1 METEILSYLPADH
14 PWRDRFQYFD
24 IIDSTNNRAK
34 QMAAQ
39 GAPHGTVLVADQQ
52 LQGRGRMGRSFL
64 SPPGCGIYLSVI
76 LRPDCSA
83 EQLMHLTCA
92 SAVAVCDAAQAVLDF
107 RPRIK
112 WTNDIVWQG
121 KKLSGILTELSISAT
136 GLVDYAV
143 VGIGINCCQ
152 TLDDF
157 PPDIRQIATSMAL
170 ASGKG
175 VDRSKLT
182 AALIVALS
190 HISDKLLTGRREI
203 MDTYRKDCIT
213 TGQRISVVRGDSVRH
228 GLALSVDDLG
238 ALLVAFDEGTT
249 EAVNAGEVSIR
260 GMYGYV

>member
-14 PWRDRFQYFD
+14 PWRDRFHYFD

-92 SAVAVCDAAQAVLDF
+92 SAVAVCDAAQAALDF

-121 KKLSGILTELSISAT
+121 KKLSGTLTELSISAT
-136 GLVDYAV
+136 GRVDYAV

-152 TLDDF
+152 CSVDF
-157 PPDIRQIATSMAL
+157 PSELRQIAGSMAL
-170 ASGKG
+170 ACGKP
-175 VDRSKLT
+175 VDRAALT
-182 AALIVALS
+182 AALITALS
-190 HISDKLLTGRREI
+190 RISDKLLTGRREI
-203 MDTYRKDCIT
+203 MDAYRNDCIT
-213 TGQRISVVRGDSVRH
+213 VGQRISVVRGESVRH
-228 GLALSVDDLG
+228 GLALSVDDQG
-238 ALLVAFDEGTT
+238 GLLVSFDEGTT
-249 EAVNAGEVSIR
+249 ETVNAGEVSIR

>member
-1 METEILSYLPADH
+1 M
-14 PWRDRFQYFD
+14 
-24 IIDSTNNRAK
+24 
-34 QMAAQ
+34 
-39 GAPHGTVLVADQQ
+39 
-52 LQGRGRMGRSFL
+52 
-64 SPPGCGIYLSVI
+64 
-76 LRPDCSA
+76 
-83 EQLMHLTCA
+83 
-92 SAVAVCDAAQAVLDF
+92 CDAAQAVLDF

-121 KKLSGILTELSISAT
+121 KKLSGTLTELSIRAD
-136 GLVDYAV
+136 GRVDYAV

-170 ASGKG
+170 ASRKG

-238 ALLVAFDEGTT
+238 ALLVSFDEGTT